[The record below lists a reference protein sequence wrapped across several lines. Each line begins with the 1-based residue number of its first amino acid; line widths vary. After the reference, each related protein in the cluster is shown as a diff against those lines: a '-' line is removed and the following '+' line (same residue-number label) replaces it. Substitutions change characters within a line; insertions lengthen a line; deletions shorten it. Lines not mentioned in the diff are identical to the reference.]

1 VRLTILVKLI
11 LAYVI
16 PTVLLF
22 AVFATIAHEIARD
35 NLEEELGA
43 RLTAVAAAAATELR
57 DPTLA
62 RLEPGSEDD
71 VRHQRCRARL
81 EAVRQATGVARIYA
95 FSPAL
100 QSVCDTAADVPIG
113 TPYFQLQQDAVE
125 LERVFGQRAAVASVL
140 FEGHD
145 GQQYKA
151 GYAPVDTD
159 DGEVVMAV
167 GVDAPATYF
176 DRLGALRRTLVL
188 YGAGFAAVVL
198 LVSVVMA
205 ALVTHPARRLVD
217 AAERIGRGDLTQP
230 IARTSSDELGT
241 LADTMDQ
248 MRAGLAARDERMQL
262 MLSGI
267 AHEVRNPLGGIALFA
282 GILRD
287 ELGDNEELKG
297 HVQRIEKELAHLKAV
312 VGDFL
317 DYARR
322 PKPELARVD
331 VGELGADLM
340 DFVRTDAEAAGVTVA
355 CEAGGVTC
363 VADAGQLKRALLNL
377 LRNAIQAAEGKAGL
391 RARTRDGAVVIEVW
405 NATSTPIP
413 EDVRGRIF
421 EPFFT
426 TKEKGTG
433 LGLAFVREIA
443 LDHGGTIEVQ
453 SDVAGGTVFA
463 LSLPQA

>member
-1 VRLTILVKLI
+1 
-11 LAYVI
+11 
-16 PTVLLF
+16 
-22 AVFATIAHEIARD
+22 
-35 NLEEELGA
+35 
-43 RLTAVAAAAATELR
+43 
-57 DPTLA
+57 
-62 RLEPGSEDD
+62 
-71 VRHQRCRARL
+71 
-81 EAVRQATGVARIYA
+81 
-95 FSPAL
+95 
-100 QSVCDTAADVPIG
+100 
-113 TPYFQLQQDAVE
+113 
-125 LERVFGQRAAVASVL
+125 
-140 FEGHD
+140 
-145 GQQYKA
+145 
-151 GYAPVDTD
+151 
-159 DGEVVMAV
+159 
-167 GVDAPATYF
+167 
-176 DRLGALRRTLVL
+176 
-188 YGAGFAAVVL
+188 
-198 LVSVVMA
+198 
-205 ALVTHPARRLVD
+205 
-217 AAERIGRGDLTQP
+217 
-230 IARTSSDELGT
+230 
-241 LADTMDQ
+241 
-248 MRAGLAARDERMQL
+248 